1 MTEDKD
7 QGINSQVT
15 YRLES
20 RSQYFEIDPN
30 SGRITTKQLL
40 DPAAVQLHRL
50 TVIAT
55 DKGTPALSSTGKL
68 FYTISINMRNVYI
81 VKV

>member
-7 QGINSQVT
+7 QGINSQVS
-15 YRLES
+15 YRLQS
-20 RSQYFEIDPN
+20 TSQYFEIDAN

-40 DPAAVQLHRL
+40 DPAAIQLHRL

-55 DKGTPALSSTGKL
+55 DKGTPAQTSTGNYMKTGVFL
-68 FYTISINMRNVYI
+68 
-81 VKV
+81 